1 MALGSVESRTRQ
13 RRDRDKTSG
22 ASASSGDEKAR
33 GENAHSE
40 EEGNEEA
47 CNEKARSEEARG
59 EDALDEEERGE
70 EEYFEKAKEMTE
82 KLLINGDTLTVDEAY
97 GVAADRI
104 RVGLAPKARE
114 RMLRTRAVVDDIVR
128 RNEVVYGVTTGFGK
142 LSEVAI
148 PPDKLA
154 QLQVNVVRSHT
165 SGVGDRLPER
175 EVRAMML
182 LRANV
187 IAKGYSGARPELVD
201 LILQML
207 NADVYPP
214 VPEQG
219 SVGASGDLAP
229 LAHLAL
235 SLIGEGTLIKADR
248 EDAAAKIL
256 REIGAEP
263 IVLGPKEGITLING
277 TQTHTAVALIALV
290 NARSL
295 WRTAHVAGAMSLEAL
310 LGTPVAFDERIH
322 DARGQRGQS
331 RSAALLR
338 DLLADSELRESHR
351 HGDPRVQDPYALR
364 CMPQVHGPVLDAL
377 DFVDEAVS
385 AELNAATDNPLVF
398 ENGET
403 LSGGNFHGLRV
414 AMALDFLAI
423 VLTHMATMAERRID
437 RLVHPDLNQGLP
449 PFLCPEAGLN
459 SGFMMAQVTAASLA
473 SECKVLSHPASVDTI
488 PTDGS
493 KEDVVPM
500 AMGAAWKARRVLRNL
515 ENILAIELM
524 CAAQGIDYRAP
535 LRPGRGVRSAHERV
549 RAIVPRLEGD
559 RVLSGDIAALRSA
572 ISEMQFADIG
582 TVT

>member
-1 MALGSVESRTRQ
+1 M
-13 RRDRDKTSG
+13 
-22 ASASSGDEKAR
+22 
-33 GENAHSE
+33 
-40 EEGNEEA
+40 NE
-47 CNEKARSEEARG
+47 R
-59 EDALDEEERGE
+59 
-70 EEYFEKAKEMTE
+70 
-82 KLLINGDTLTVDEAY
+82 LLINGDTLTVDEAY
-97 GVAADRI
+97 AVAADRL

-128 RNEVVYGVTTGFGK
+128 RNAVVYGITTGFGK
-142 LSEVAI
+142 LSEIAI

-154 QLQVNVVRSHT
+154 ELQVNVVRSHAA
-165 SGVGDRLPER
+165 GVGDRLPER

-201 LILQML
+201 LILEML

-235 SLIGEGTLIKADR
+235 ALIGEGTLIKGDR
-248 EDAAAKIL
+248 EDSAAKVL
-256 REIGAEP
+256 REIGAKP
-263 IVLGPKEGITLING
+263 VVLAPKEGITLING
-277 TQTHTAVALIALV
+277 TQAHTAVALIALV
-290 NARSL
+290 HARAL

-377 DFVDEAVS
+377 DFIDAAVS
-385 AELNAATDNPLVF
+385 RELNAATDNPLVF

-403 LSGGNFHGLRV
+403 LSGGNFHGLAV

-449 PFLCPEAGLN
+449 PFLSPDAGVN
-459 SGFMMAQVTAASLA
+459 SGFMMAQVTAAALA
-473 SECKVLSHPASVDTI
+473 SECKVLSHPASVDSI

-524 CAAQGIDYRAP
+524 CGAQGIDFRAP
-535 LRPGRGVRSAHERV
+535 LRPGRGVRTAHQRV

-559 RVLSGDIAALRSA
+559 RVLSGDISALRTA
-572 ISEMQFADIG
+572 VSEMRFADIG

>member
-1 MALGSVESRTRQ
+1 
-13 RRDRDKTSG
+13 
-22 ASASSGDEKAR
+22 
-33 GENAHSE
+33 
-40 EEGNEEA
+40 
-47 CNEKARSEEARG
+47 
-59 EDALDEEERGE
+59 
-70 EEYFEKAKEMTE
+70 MTD
-82 KLLINGDTLTVDEAY
+82 KLLIDGETLTIDEAY
-97 GVAADRI
+97 AVAVDRV

-114 RMLRTRAVVDDIVR
+114 RMLRTRAVVDDIVG
-128 RNEVVYGVTTGFGK
+128 RNAPVYGVTTGFGK

-148 PPDKLA
+148 PRDKLA
-154 QLQVNVVRSHT
+154 ELQVNLVRSHA
-165 SGVGDRLPER
+165 SGVGDPLPER

-201 LILQML
+201 LLLQML

-235 SLIGEGTLIKADR
+235 ALIGEGSLVRAGR
-248 EDAAAKIL
+248 EEPARKVLEA
-256 REIGAEP
+256 IGAKP
-263 IVLGPKEGITLING
+263 VVLVPKEGITLING

-290 NARSL
+290 HARAL

-322 DARGQRGQS
+322 AARGQKGQM

-351 HGDPRVQDPYALR
+351 HGDPRVQDPYSLR

-377 DFVDEAVS
+377 DWIDTAVS
-385 AELNAATDNPLVF
+385 RELNAATDNPLVF

-403 LSGGNFHGLRV
+403 LSGGNFHGLTV

-423 VLTHMATMAERRID
+423 VLTHLATMAERRID

-449 PFLCPEAGLN
+449 PFLSPDAGVN
-459 SGFMMAQVTAASLA
+459 SGFMMAQVTAAALA

-524 CAAQGIDYRAP
+524 CGAQGIDFRAP
-535 LRPGRGVRSAHERV
+535 LSPGRGVRAAHERV
-549 RAIVPRLEGD
+549 RAIVPRLEAD
-559 RVLSGDIAALRSA
+559 RVLSGDISALRA
-572 ISEMQFADIG
+572 AVSEMRFADIG
-582 TVT
+582 GVT